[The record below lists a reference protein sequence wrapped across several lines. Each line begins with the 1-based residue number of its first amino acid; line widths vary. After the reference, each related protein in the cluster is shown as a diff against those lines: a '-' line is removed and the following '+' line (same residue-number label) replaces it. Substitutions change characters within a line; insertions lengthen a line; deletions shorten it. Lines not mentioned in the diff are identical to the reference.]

1 MISAIAEVYP
11 PDKKED
17 QRLSQDPQVQLSA
30 KEMWRT
36 YAKYKEVKTA
46 TFQNIFA
53 KWKQYA
59 LFHKTSRAYK
69 AKSKEVKK
77 ERILHTAQELAQAE
91 VKGDQRKLWELEQY
105 LGQLPMRK
113 AVPKHVAPAAA
124 WKLCAKSIATA
135 IAASPNRSW
144 VAGTS
149 AHMPQPWRDTHLV
162 WLAKPNK
169 DLDHP
174 NGYRPI
180 GLSHPL
186 AKVINR
192 ILRDRLNE
200 YVAPKLEGLPQFAYT
215 KGRGVLDA
223 LLRVHHHLRKARKI
237 ALESKAS
244 IYQQHQGIKS
254 KTCAGGLCFSLDL
267 EGAFDSVPRMAASM
281 RRLHI
286 PEDLIHMAMEF
297 YRHARYFSSI
307 GSHEDSVV
315 STCGIKQGCTLAPYL
330 FVIYTV
336 TIIEEIGKSLGI
348 EWMRTMLTF
357 FADDSI
363 GTWEV
368 HNIAD
373 LKKAF
378 AGIETIITLFNDYGM
393 KLSNDK
399 CVILYDLQGREAHKF
414 LSKRKHRRNKT
425 PRFKFQ
431 QMGED
436 LWVPIKKYHEY
447 LGTIIAYRDAP
458 ARTCAHR
465 MKKARGQY
473 SQLRKTINSAR
484 IVSNRPRY
492 QVWRSGVLSSATYGL
507 LATGAT
513 YTSRRSLQAMTARQ
527 TRAIARRPAH
537 LTHVTN
543 EQVKEILHA
552 EDPFVTLTRQGDDLL
567 GKLNRIAREHPQDI
581 RGQDQ
586 AREQLQY
593 VLTTLRQEERANT
606 SPTRPEEEAAEYKCH
621 RCEKSYTSM
630 TSLKKHTAI
639 SHKIKF
645 QGGIKFDAAKHATG
659 NLPQRAYCG
668 HKFGEWCGLR
678 MHIERVN
685 CPKLMLGQMQ
695 ANLMTTGDAPV
706 VEPPRATPL
715 TAQED
720 PEIARV
726 LEEKGWRS
734 LLDMHQAQHFAQRC
748 CLCNRW
754 VRDPNAVKR
763 HLSQAHV
770 EQWKQVASR
779 LEARCAEIK
788 HLLDRDGICP
798 WCTRVSYSRHFKQCN
813 IVFQCAVRPTAR
825 RWQRRSRRCSEIG
838 CRLCQLNRTGQR
850 RSPGNKDRATG
861 SRASGPGKQGE
872 ASEATDSGFS
882 RTTSTTLSRS
892 WRLSPFNRKMR
903 STESDSTAR
912 TRSISNKQDK
922 GQFSSRFTKL
932 DDRGTRRRARGC
944 RCRPS
949 ERWCSHCWSRRPR
962 PG

>member
-1 MISAIAEVYP
+1 M
-11 PDKKED
+11 
-17 QRLSQDPQVQLSA
+17 
-30 KEMWRT
+30 
-36 YAKYKEVKTA
+36 
-46 TFQNIFA
+46 
-53 KWKQYA
+53 
-59 LFHKTSRAYK
+59 
-69 AKSKEVKK
+69 
-77 ERILHTAQELAQAE
+77 
-91 VKGDQRKLWELEQY
+91 
-105 LGQLPMRK
+105 
-113 AVPKHVAPAAA
+113 
-124 WKLCAKSIATA
+124 
-135 IAASPNRSW
+135 
-144 VAGTS
+144 
-149 AHMPQPWRDTHLV
+149 
-162 WLAKPNK
+162 
-169 DLDHP
+169 
-174 NGYRPI
+174 
-180 GLSHPL
+180 
-186 AKVINR
+186 
-192 ILRDRLNE
+192 
-200 YVAPKLEGLPQFAYT
+200 
-215 KGRGVLDA
+215 
-223 LLRVHHHLRKARKI
+223 
-237 ALESKAS
+237 
-244 IYQQHQGIKS
+244 
-254 KTCAGGLCFSLDL
+254 
-267 EGAFDSVPRMAASM
+267 
-281 RRLHI
+281 
-286 PEDLIHMAMEF
+286 
-297 YRHARYFSSI
+297 
-307 GSHEDSVV
+307 V
-315 STCGIKQGCTLAPYL
+315 STCGIKQGCALAPYL
-330 FVIYTV
+330 FVIHTV
-336 TIIEEIGKSLGI
+336 TIVEEIGRSLGI

-368 HNIAD
+368 RNIAD

-425 PRFKFQ
+425 PHFKFH

-513 YTSRRSLQAMTARQ
+513 YTSKRSLQAMTARQ

-593 VLTTLRQEERANT
+593 VLTTLRQEARANT
-606 SPTRPEEEAAEYKCH
+606 SPTRPEEEAAEYKCQH
-621 RCEKSYTSM
+621 CEKSYTSM
-630 TSLKKHTAI
+630 TSLKKHMAI

-659 NLPQRAYCG
+659 NLPQCAYCG
-668 HKFGEWCGLR
+668 HKFGEWYGLR

-695 ANLMTTGDAPV
+695 ANLMTTGDSPV

-720 PEIARV
+720 PEIARI

-779 LEARCAEIK
+779 LEARRAESK
-788 HLLDRDGICP
+788 HSPDRDGICP
-798 WCTRVSYSRHFKQCN
+798 WCTRISYSRHFKQCN
-813 IVFQCAVRPTAR
+813 IVFQCALLGLLHEDGRGGRVGVRRLAAGSVSPTER
-825 RWQRRSRRCSEIG
+825 VNE
-838 CRLCQLNRTGQR
+838 
-850 RSPGNKDRATG
+850 
-861 SRASGPGKQGE
+861 E
-872 ASEATDSGFS
+872 A
-882 RTTSTTLSRS
+882 
-892 WRLSPFNRKMR
+892 
-903 STESDSTAR
+903 
-912 TRSISNKQDK
+912 
-922 GQFSSRFTKL
+922 
-932 DDRGTRRRARGC
+932 
-944 RCRPS
+944 
-949 ERWCSHCWSRRPR
+949 
-962 PG
+962 

>member
-1 MISAIAEVYP
+1 M
-11 PDKKED
+11 
-17 QRLSQDPQVQLSA
+17 
-30 KEMWRT
+30 
-36 YAKYKEVKTA
+36 
-46 TFQNIFA
+46 
-53 KWKQYA
+53 
-59 LFHKTSRAYK
+59 
-69 AKSKEVKK
+69 
-77 ERILHTAQELAQAE
+77 
-91 VKGDQRKLWELEQY
+91 
-105 LGQLPMRK
+105 
-113 AVPKHVAPAAA
+113 
-124 WKLCAKSIATA
+124 
-135 IAASPNRSW
+135 
-144 VAGTS
+144 
-149 AHMPQPWRDTHLV
+149 
-162 WLAKPNK
+162 
-169 DLDHP
+169 
-174 NGYRPI
+174 
-180 GLSHPL
+180 
-186 AKVINR
+186 
-192 ILRDRLNE
+192 
-200 YVAPKLEGLPQFAYT
+200 
-215 KGRGVLDA
+215 
-223 LLRVHHHLRKARKI
+223 HHHLRKARKI

-254 KTCAGGLCFSLDL
+254 KTCAGGLFFSLDL
-267 EGAFDSVPRMAASM
+267 EGAFDSVPRTQLAASM

-330 FVIYTV
+330 FVIHTV
-336 TIIEEIGKSLGI
+336 TTIEEIGKSLGI

-378 AGIETIITLFNDYGM
+378 AGIETITTLFNDYGM

-425 PRFKFQ
+425 PRFKFH

-436 LWVPIKKYHEY
+436 LWVPSKKYHEY

-513 YTSRRSLQAMTARQ
+513 YTSKRSLQAMTARQ

-543 EQVKEILHA
+543 EQIKEILRA

-606 SPTRPEEEAAEYKCH
+606 SPTRPEEEAAEYKCQ

-630 TSLKKHTAI
+630 TSLKKHMAI

-645 QGGIKFDAAKHATG
+645 QGGIKFDAAKHAMG
-659 NLPQRAYCG
+659 NLPQGAYCG
-668 HKFGEWCGLR
+668 HKFGEWYGLR

-706 VEPPRATPL
+706 V
-715 TAQED
+715 
-720 PEIARV
+720 
-726 LEEKGWRS
+726 
-734 LLDMHQAQHFAQRC
+734 HQAQHFAQHC

-813 IVFQCAVRPTAR
+813 IVFQCALLGLLHEDGRGGRVGVRRLAAGSVSPTERVNEEAQGTRTAR
-825 RWQRRSRRCSEIG
+825 WAAEQAAPASKARPARQRTADSAGQPQQRCLDLGGSLPSTGRCAQRSQTR
-838 CRLCQLNRTGQR
+838 QLAHVPSRTNRTRGNSQVTL
-850 RSPGNKDRATG
+850 RSWTMVAREE
-861 SRASGPGKQGE
+861 GPGGAAAGPQNGSVRTAGHGDQGQVNPLRPGPQR
-872 ASEATDSGFS
+872 SQGSGG
-882 RTTSTTLSRS
+882 TPALSRIGDALQGQHHHQIQLGAQDEEGTRGEREGRVRRRNRS
-892 WRLSPFNRKMR
+892 EVPGGTSSTGVADSASQLHSVEPCGSANAPTIPEETQSGGSPPKGPGGRVGGSNSGANRDRRPALQGLPRDLTRMKMR
-903 STESDSTAR
+903 NNSNTCKLKAR
-912 TRSISNKQDK
+912 LK
-922 GQFSSRFTKL
+922 SSFIVAT
-932 DDRGTRRRARGC
+932 
-944 RCRPS
+944 
-949 ERWCSHCWSRRPR
+949 
-962 PG
+962 